1 MLNRS
6 EFPDIDWT
14 NKDVN
19 RLVEIFDIM
28 AKKKDEI
35 INQLTE
41 MNNQQ
46 AEEIKQLKQKI
57 EDLTSGTEDSSVQH
71 QKLQCKGIQGLSTPL
86 RIHKKA

>member
-1 MLNRS
+1 MLNKS

-19 RLVEIFDIM
+19 RLVEIFDVM

-35 INQLTE
+35 I
-41 MNNQQ
+41 NQQ

-57 EDLTSGTEDSSVQH
+57 EDLTSDTGNRPSSIRSYNV
-71 QKLQCKGIQGLSTPL
+71 
-86 RIHKKA
+86 RV